1 MNTLTSIRRILTTIL
16 GSSASFGPVNRNSH
30 RPNTDLHLGLEWE
43 TYMKIHMIALSALM
57 LAGAPAIA
65 DTVVAPGAA
74 GNAQG
79 PAPIRYF
86 GSGGSRVQ
94 QIYSSNFFT
103 GIQSISALSFRAYP
117 GAVPGIFSNSISIS
131 DIIVRLSTTSAGDET
146 GTLASSTFAN
156 NVGADVSTVFS
167 GALTLTT
174 AATGS
179 GAQPFDYT
187 ITFATPF
194 FYDSSSGNLLLDVN
208 IPTAATVSG
217 SGFGFLTFDT
227 VNSFNDGIYSV
238 VDINNGAATTGFANT
253 AGAIT
258 SFTTSAVTAA
268 VPEPAS
274 WALMIGG
281 LGLAGMTLR
290 RRSAKVSFA

>member
-1 MNTLTSIRRILTTIL
+1 
-16 GSSASFGPVNRNSH
+16 
-30 RPNTDLHLGLEWE
+30 
-43 TYMKIHMIALSALM
+43 MKIHMIALSALM

-94 QIYSSNFFT
+94 QIYSSDFFT

-117 GAVPGIFSNSISIS
+117 GAAPSGFFGNSVSIS
-131 DIIVRLSTTSAGDET
+131 DIIVRLSTTSAGDEN

-156 NVGADVSTVFS
+156 NVGLDVSTVFS

-194 FYDSSSGNLLLDVN
+194 LYDASLGNLLLDVT
-208 IPTAATVSG
+208 IPTTATVSG
-217 SGFGFLTFDT
+217 AGFGFLTFDT
-227 VNSFNDGIYSV
+227 VNTLNDGIYSV
-238 VDINNGAATTGFANT
+238 VDINNGAATTGFADT

-281 LGLAGMTLR
+281 FGFAGMAMR
-290 RRSAKVSFA
+290 RRSRQISFA